1 MQKLRGMVRKALAAA
16 AVTTLIAVLS
26 GCPSTD
32 NLYGQAYSHFTRREE
47 DKALA
52 LLARIIERDARYTPA
67 YLLRSTILEVRG
79 DWAGAEQA
87 LRDAEEHASPSP
99 VVNFNLGNIH
109 FKRGEYDKAVDE
121 YSRALRIN
129 PGFTEAYINRANA
142 RMKLRD
148 YPAALDDYEKFL
160 SLTGKD
166 YPNVR
171 ELVKLLRR
179 DLGLGPVDLR
189 K

>member
-1 MQKLRGMVRKALAAA
+1 
-16 AVTTLIAVLS
+16 
-26 GCPSTD
+26 
-32 NLYGQAYSHFTRREE
+32 
-47 DKALA
+47 
-52 LLARIIERDARYTPA
+52 
-67 YLLRSTILEVRG
+67 
-79 DWAGAEQA
+79 
-87 LRDAEEHASPSP
+87 
-99 VVNFNLGNIH
+99 
-109 FKRGEYDKAVDE
+109 
-121 YSRALRIN
+121 
-129 PGFTEAYINRANA
+129 
-142 RMKLRD
+142 MKIRD